1 MNNYGVVIENAN
13 LKDYNTYKINSKCK
27 FLIIV
32 NDIVKLTNL
41 IKYLE
46 DNNDKYFIIG
56 NGSNIILPEFY
67 DGIII
72 KLDFG
77 DITINKNIVT
87 IGASYLINKL
97 AIITA
102 NNNLSGLEFASG
114 IPGTIGA
121 SVINNAG
128 AYNDEIM
135 NYVDSIE
142 VLENNKIKIIK
153 KEDIEY
159 SYRHTS
165 LKKRKLVII
174 KVILKL
180 KVGDKNNSLAVIKE
194 RMERRIKSQPLEYP
208 SAGSVFRNPEGD
220 YAARLIESLNLK
232 GYQIGGAK
240 ISEKHAN
247 FIVNN
252 NNATGKDI
260 IKLINYVH
268 QKVLETY
275 NIDLILEQEIIN

>member
-159 SYRHTS
+159 SNRHTS